1 MNTSNNILIT
11 GASGLIGTRLTELLL
26 QQKANVSH
34 LGRHRKNPEIQSYTW
49 DVNRSQIDNEALKN
63 VDTIVHLAGAGVAEK
78 RWTKGRKREI
88 LESRI
93 RSGRLLF
100 ETLKK
105 DNTRSVKTLVS
116 ASGVAYY
123 GFGSGTQVFKEH
135 DGAGTDFLST
145 VTQQWEKEADR
156 FTELGIRVVKLRIG
170 FVLSERGGAL
180 KEMAAPV
187 HYFVGAPL
195 GSGEQLINWIHID
208 DLCQLFIK
216 AIDDSSMSGPY
227 NAVGPYPVTNR
238 ELTKAIAKA
247 LHKPLILPFVP
258 AFVLKL
264 MLGELAEIVLKGSHV
279 SSGKIVKEGFSF
291 QFNTLENALEDLL
304 SADPKKN

>member
-34 LGRHRKNPEIQSYTW
+34 LGRRRKDQGIQSYTW
-49 DVNRSQIDNEALKN
+49 DVNQSQIDKEALKN
-63 VDTIVHLAGAGVAEK
+63 VGTIVHLAGAGVAEK
-78 RWTKGRKREI
+78 RWTKERKREI

-123 GFGSGTQVFKEH
+123 GFGNKAQVFKED
-135 DGAGTDFLST
+135 DGPGTDFLST

-187 HYFVGAPL
+187 KYFVGAPL

-216 AIDDSSMSGPY
+216 AIDDSSMSGAY
-227 NAVGPYPVTNR
+227 NAVGPYAVTNR
-238 ELTKAIAKA
+238 ELTKAIAKV
-247 LHKPLILPFVP
+247 LHKPLIVPFVP

-279 SSGKIVKEGFSF
+279 SSGKIVKKGFSF

-304 SADPKKN
+304 RDPKKS